1 MNKYFIA
8 DYEISFPHK
17 YRLIPCIIRMIR
29 NHELRILFWFRIY
42 QIGSKFVRMF
52 VMPILRHYRRKYG
65 IELPYNQS
73 LTPDYVGGVR
83 LIHPWCIT
91 VNANAVLGNNVTLFK
106 GCTIGEIRQGKKAGF
121 PKIGNN
127 VTLYVNST
135 VCGNIAVGDNSEIAA
150 GAFVNFDV
158 PPNSIVIGNPGVV
171 HAKK

>member
-1 MNKYFIA
+1 M
-8 DYEISFPHK
+8 
-17 YRLIPCIIRMIR
+17 
-29 NHELRILFWFRIY
+29 W
-42 QIGSKFVRMF
+42 
-52 VMPILRHYRRKYG
+52 
-65 IELPYNQS
+65 
-73 LTPDYVGGVR
+73 GVK

-121 PKIGNN
+121 PKVGNN
-127 VTLYVNST
+127 VTLYANST
-135 VCGNIAVGDNSEIAA
+135 VCGNITVGDNSEIAA